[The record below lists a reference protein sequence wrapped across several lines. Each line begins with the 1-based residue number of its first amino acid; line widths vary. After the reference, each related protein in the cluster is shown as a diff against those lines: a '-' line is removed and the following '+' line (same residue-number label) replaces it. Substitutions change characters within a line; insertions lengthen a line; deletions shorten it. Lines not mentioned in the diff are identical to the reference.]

1 MVTGRILD
9 ELQSLTEKG
18 STATLWAYDSMGRLV
33 DNTDAE
39 IARFQEIMRRMVQI
53 RDFMR
58 RLRIRV
64 EELEARLDMGKSR

>member
-39 IARFQEIMRRMVQI
+39 TIRFQEIMGMMVQI
-53 RDFMR
+53 RDFMH
-58 RLRIRV
+58 RLRIRF
-64 EELEARLDMGKSR
+64 EKLKARLDMGKSR

>member
-18 STATLWAYDSMGRLV
+18 STATLWAYDFMGRLV

-39 IARFQEIMRRMVQI
+39 IVRFQEIMRRMVQI